1 MKIKIRDIPTFYK
14 ILFPSIAITLMV
26 TLTSTIF
33 TYNKASEIILKK
45 TVRQSQETVRQMS
58 ENYENF
64 MQGIYDKINYIA
76 YSATTQEELCYGE
89 KGAYEEGYF
98 SRERELKRQMVR
110 LFNSFYVDDL
120 QIYAKNGKDYYFSV
134 KQEVKKPEKEEIAK
148 MIQQATDA
156 MGGIVCINDLKHS
169 GHLQIVKEVRDNL
182 KMSPIGTIRLSI
194 NSDALEQIRKNV
206 NFASEGAVLILDE
219 KNQIV
224 QGQASELSKKADQ
237 LFQATEGEFEY
248 QMQKKKY
255 QVVYR
260 VSDTTKWKVIGI
272 IPLREISAD
281 LLPIQKQMIK
291 TLMIGIF
298 ISSILS
304 FLLSYVIVRPIR
316 ATVLAMHRFS
326 EGDFEVRLSE
336 ERKDEFGEMNRVFN
350 ETTRKIEEL
359 MHEVTNSKLLNKEME
374 FKALQAQIN
383 PHFLYNTL
391 DSIIWMAEAGQNDD
405 VVLMTSA
412 LAKLLRQSISNDK
425 EQVRVEEEIN
435 YVQSYLTIQKMRY
448 KDKLEYTIDVDPEI
462 CGVSIIKFAIQP
474 LVENAIYHGLKYKDT
489 KGKISIHGY
498 VRGKKGYI
506 TITDDGVGMD
516 EETLKYIFDEKQK
529 KEKKPK
535 SNGVGVPNVQ
545 KRLQLYYGPEY
556 GISYISRQGE
566 GTVATVT
573 IPLDG
578 GENHE

>member
-1 MKIKIRDIPTFYK
+1 MAKSTDVAKYFFDEHQTEEEFEEEKKRILTQFATIKESRNDISNVAAVAENGKYLVNDEDGSLADYIDVQSLDWYQEAMQSKSGIAVSSSHVQNAIPTSYK
-14 ILFPSIAITLMV
+14 WVITLSRALV
-26 TLTSTIF
+26 
-33 TYNKASEIILKK
+33 NN
-45 TVRQSQETVRQMS
+45 QSGKREGVF
-58 ENYENF
+58 F
-64 MQGIYDKINYIA
+64 MDLN
-76 YSATTQEELCYGE
+76 YSAISDLCNKNNIGE
-89 KGAYEEGYF
+89 KGYIF
-98 SRERELKRQMVR
+98 
-110 LFNSFYVDDL
+110 
-120 QIYAKNGKDYYFSV
+120 
-134 KQEVKKPEKEEIAK
+134 
-148 MIQQATDA
+148 
-156 MGGIVCINDLKHS
+156 
-169 GHLQIVKEVRDNL
+169 
-182 KMSPIGTIRLSI
+182 
-194 NSDALEQIRKNV
+194 
-206 NFASEGAVLILDE
+206 ILDE
-219 KNQIV
+219 NGNIIYHPKQQLMYGGLMVENIQEIMDCKADYLEIKRDGENKLYTMSKSTKTGWTVVGAMDTKELLKNSKQTQLNYIMV
-224 QGQASELSKKADQ
+224 AAILLLAVIAISSLLSK
-237 LFQATEGEFEY
+237 
-248 QMQKKKY
+248 
-255 QVVYR
+255 
-260 VSDTTKWKVIGI
+260 
-272 IPLREISAD
+272 EI
-281 LLPIQKQMIK
+281 
-291 TLMIGIF
+291 T
-298 ISSILS
+298 
-304 FLLSYVIVRPIR
+304 RPILLLR
-316 ATVLAMHRFS
+316 DSMSKVE
-326 EGDFEVRLSE
+326 EGKFQQANVEVTT
-336 ERKDEFGEMNRVFN
+336 MNEIGSLTKSFN
-350 ETTRKIEEL
+350 VMTKRIQEL
-359 MHEVTNSKLLNKEME
+359 MEQNVAAQKEKRKSEM
-374 FKALQAQIN
+374 KALQAQIN

-425 EQVRVEEEIN
+425 EQVRVEEEMN

-462 CGVSIIKFAIQP
+462 CSVSIIKFAIQP

-489 KGKISIHGY
+489 KGKISIRGY